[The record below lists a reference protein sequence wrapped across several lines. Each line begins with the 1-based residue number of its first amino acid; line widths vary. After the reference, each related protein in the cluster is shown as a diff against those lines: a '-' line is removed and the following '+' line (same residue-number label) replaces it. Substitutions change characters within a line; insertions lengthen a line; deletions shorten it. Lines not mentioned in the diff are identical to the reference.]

1 MRAAYEAATIA
12 GWHPRCL
19 IQIKVPVG
27 TSLQICKLLKQM
39 TELDP
44 ASKRFPS
51 TCNPWRYPVL
61 AKPSHYSAIET
72 LRNGERVEIR
82 ALRPQDRDDLI
93 AAVSRTS
100 SESLY
105 RRFFAVR
112 RHFTETEQSFYLN
125 IDFVSHVALLALA
138 DENGQPT
145 IIGGGRYVV
154 DEPGQAEVAF
164 TVVDK
169 YQRQGVGAAL
179 LRHLV
184 IIARQAGLR
193 ELVAYV
199 LADNRGM
206 LKVFEKSGL
215 KFSAKRE
222 SNSINIRLG
231 LA

>member
-1 MRAAYEAATIA
+1 MAE
-12 GWHPRCL
+12 
-19 IQIKVPVG
+19 
-27 TSLQICKLLKQM
+27 
-39 TELDP
+39 
-44 ASKRFPS
+44 
-51 TCNPWRYPVL
+51 
-61 AKPSHYSAIET
+61 PSHYSAVET

-100 SESLY
+100 TESLY

-125 IDFVSHVALLALA
+125 IDFVSHVALVALA
-138 DENGQPT
+138 DESGQPT

-179 LRHLV
+179 LRHLA

-222 SNSINIRLG
+222 SNSVNVK
-231 LA
+231 LALV